1 MYGKSKPNNATF
13 KKKYYIHFKIS
24 TMTHAKRSSF
34 LIIVLLI
41 SCLFCQAQKK
51 KDIRKA
57 GIKTITTTETQGTK
71 SFNDSK
77 VTYDANGN
85 MTEEINY
92 DKEGNLKSI
101 KKFKYNKDGHLIEE
115 TEYDEKKD
123 LKEVRLTKY
132 NSLGEK
138 TEEQYLDKDKK
149 QFKKYIYT
157 FSAKGFKTE
166 RKHYDANNT
175 LISTKKYAYGYK

>member
-1 MYGKSKPNNATF
+1 MTTIKIKSIFTIA
-13 KKKYYIHFKIS
+13 
-24 TMTHAKRSSF
+24 F
-34 LIIVLLI
+34 LTL
-41 SCLFCQAQKK
+41 CFFCQAQKK
-51 KDIRKA
+51 KDIKKA

-77 VTYDANGN
+77 VTYDAAGN
-85 MTEEINY
+85 IIEEINY
-92 DKEGNLKSI
+92 DKEGNLKST
-101 KKFKYNKDGHLIEE
+101 KKFKYNKDGDPIEE
-115 TEYDEKKD
+115 TEYDEKNT
-123 LKEVRLTKY
+123 LKEIKLTKY
-132 NSLGEK
+132 NALGEK

-166 RKHYDANNT
+166 RKHYDANNV